1 MNSWIHLNTWKPYF
15 RIDLFLEMYV
25 FKLCLNMIPMAVA
38 GVQVKSHEKSRFA
51 RDVNPLRLSPI
62 LRNSKSNHLN

>member
-1 MNSWIHLNTWKPYF
+1 
-15 RIDLFLEMYV
+15 
-25 FKLCLNMIPMAVA
+25 MIPMAVA

-62 LRNSKSNHLN
+62 LQKALCLRC